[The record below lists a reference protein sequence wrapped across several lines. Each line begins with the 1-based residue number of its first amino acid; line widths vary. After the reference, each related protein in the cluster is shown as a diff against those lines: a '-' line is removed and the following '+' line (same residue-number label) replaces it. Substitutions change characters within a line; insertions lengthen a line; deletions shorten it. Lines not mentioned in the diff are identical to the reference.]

1 MLGASALPNGSISPG
16 ASEKRKK
23 IRTIECWEHQ
33 RCQKKKI
40 IGQRISR
47 CVCAFCFFVFLFLFI
62 CLYSGSVSAGALY
75 YFFRCTQRQYNGV
88 KYGSVCP
95 GASVFVCMRKFCPWQ
110 EEEEEEEEEEEGGG
124 RREEGAE
131 GDRCI

>member
-1 MLGASALPNGSISPG
+1 MLGASALP
-16 ASEKRKK
+16 
-23 IRTIECWEHQ
+23 
-33 RCQKKKI
+33 KKKI

-47 CVCAFCFFVFLFLFI
+47 CGCAFCFFVFLFLFI

-75 YFFRCTQRQYNGV
+75 YIFRCTKRQYNGV

-124 RREEGAE
+124 RRGQREIDVFDDTIEDSGRLRAAAP
-131 GDRCI
+131 R